1 MQSTSI
7 VNKAQQYCKQHGHRF
22 TDPRQRVLQVLA
34 SKQQGLGAYEILAE
48 LTTKDYQPAPPT
60 IYRAIE
66 FWEKHGFVHKIP
78 SLKKYRVCTHSH
90 PNSHTIYMICKS
102 CDSVEEIHSKQEL
115 LPSTVKNRFQ
125 VSSLSTEVFGECDE
139 C

>member
-1 MQSTSI
+1 MHSTEI
-7 VNKAQQYCKQHGHRF
+7 VEKAKQYCKQHKFRF

-66 FWEKHGFVHKIP
+66 FWEKHSFVHKIP
-78 SLKKYRVCTHSH
+78 SLKKYRICTHSY
-90 PNSHTIYMICKS
+90 PNSHTIYMICKN

-125 VSSLSTEVFGECDE
+125 VSSLSTEVLGECDH